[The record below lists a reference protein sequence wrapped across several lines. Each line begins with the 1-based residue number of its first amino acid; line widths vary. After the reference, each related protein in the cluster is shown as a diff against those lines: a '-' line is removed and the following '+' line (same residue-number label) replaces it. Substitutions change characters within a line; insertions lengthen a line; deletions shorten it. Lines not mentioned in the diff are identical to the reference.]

1 MKKKSILLSVAL
13 ASLLQAEQITSIE
26 YINLTKIST
35 NIANETLGM
44 RVGEELNLKKVNE
57 AIKEFYKYN
66 YFEDITVSKDNGK
79 LKFVFK
85 EKPSIANIDI
95 VGYKQRENDIE
106 ALKKQMGIK
115 RGNMYSPKR
124 VKNAKEALLKILE
137 KEGYINSVVEV
148 DIEKLN
154 DDAVS
159 VTYNV
164 NKGDEIVIKKV
175 NYFGAQNLDE
185 DDFEHVIANKE
196 EEFASWFITQN
207 DGELKAEQLQY
218 DGKRIRELYLEN
230 GYLDATVENPFLE
243 VDFASNQADLDFYI
257 NEGIQYKT
265 NSITIY
271 LNSEI
276 VDPKDI
282 YPELKLKENR
292 VFNVKKLRK
301 DADYIKTLVA
311 DEGYAFTRVNY
322 DIKKDEK
329 NGTADI
335 IFNVIPG
342 DKVYIRDVKISGNSR
357 TLDRVIRR
365 NVYLAPGDLFSL
377 TDFNDSRNKLKRSGF
392 FDEVVIEQKRV
403 SEDKM
408 DLVVKTKEAP
418 TGNIIIGGGYGSSD
432 GVMVSGSINEKN
444 LFGSGIALSISG
456 EASESSAD
464 FAIKLRNPA
473 IRDSKYH
480 GEIDLH
486 MRETEIDNDVYD
498 LDKQTNGFSVSV
510 GREIF
515 RNLNAGLRYRL
526 DFIEEDY
533 TYDDSVD
540 DPTSSN
546 YIAPGIRRFVDDE
559 YVTSSLTPYINF
571 DNTNDYYFPTEGIKT
586 GTSLEFAG
594 VGGDSKFLKSSSY
607 FKYFYSLE
615 DRFDLDWVLRY
626 KLQARFL
633 VDNGKVHQ
641 GDSLYLGGTKTLRGF
656 KSYSFPSYDTGVY
669 GEPYKAM
676 AATSVEMSFP
686 LIPTSKMRWG
696 VFFDYGVIGQDDFG
710 DVNKEVGG
718 EPIGYERYSTGA
730 LFEWVSPFG
739 PLQLIFA
746 QPLND
751 KKGDDTSS
759 FEFSL
764 GQTF

>member
-13 ASLLQAEQITSIE
+13 ASFLQAEQITSIE

-35 NIANETLGM
+35 NIANETLNM
-44 RVGEELNLKKVNE
+44 RVGEELNLKKLNE
-57 AIKEFYKYN
+57 AIKEFYRFN
-66 YFEDITVSKDNGK
+66 YFEDISVSREKGN

-85 EKPSIANIDI
+85 EKPSIANVDI
-95 VGYKQRENDIE
+95 TGYKQRENDLE
-106 ALKKQMGIK
+106 SLKKQIGIAK
-115 RGNMYSPKR
+115 GNMYSPKR
-124 VKNAKEALLKILE
+124 VKKGKDALLKILE

-148 DIEKLN
+148 DIDKLN
-154 DDAVS
+154 ENAVT

-175 NYFGAQNLDE
+175 NYFGAKNLDE

-218 DGKRIRELYLEN
+218 DGKRIRELYLEH
-230 GYLDATVENPFLE
+230 GYLDAAVENPFLE

-257 NEGIQYKT
+257 NEGTQYKT
-265 NSITIY
+265 NTITIY

-276 VDPKDI
+276 VDPKKI
-282 YPELKLKENR
+282 YPELKLKKDR

-311 DEGYAFTRVNY
+311 DEGYAFARVQY

-365 NVYLAPGDLFSL
+365 NVYLAPGDLFNL
-377 TDFNDSRNKLKRSGF
+377 TDFNDSKKKLRRSGF

-403 SEDKM
+403 STDKM
-408 DLVVKTKEAP
+408 DLIVKTKEAP
-418 TGNIIIGGGYGSSD
+418 TGNIIVGGGYGSSD

-444 LFGSGIALSISG
+444 LFGSGIAFSISG
-456 EASESSAD
+456 EASERSAD
-464 FAIKLRNPA
+464 FSVKLRNPA
-473 IRDSKYH
+473 IADSKYH
-480 GEIDLH
+480 GEVDLH
-486 MRETEIDNDVYD
+486 MQETEIDNDAYD
-498 LDKQTNGFSVSV
+498 LDKQTNGFSVAV
-510 GREIF
+510 GREII
-515 RNLNAGLRYRL
+515 RNLSAGVRYRL

-533 TYDDSVD
+533 TYNKAYT
-540 DPTSSN
+540 DPKDKRFIDPKDRFIDKD
-546 YIAPGIRRFVDDE
+546 YI
-559 YVTSSLTPYINF
+559 TSSLTPYINF
-571 DNTNDYYFPTEGIKT
+571 DNTNDFYFPTAGIKA
-586 GTSLEFAG
+586 GSSLEFAG
-594 VGGDSKFLKSSSY
+594 LGGDSKFLKSSSY

-615 DRFDLDWVLRY
+615 DKFDLDWILRY

-633 VDNGKVHQ
+633 VDNGEINQ

-656 KSYSFPSYDTGVY
+656 KSYAFPSYDTGVR
-669 GEPYKAM
+669 GEPFKAM
-676 AATSVEMSFP
+676 AASSIEMSLP
-686 LIPTSKMRWG
+686 LVPTSKMRWG
-696 VFFDYGVIGQDDFG
+696 LFYDYGMIGEDKIDDIQRSS
-710 DVNKEVGG
+710 V
-718 EPIGYERYSTGA
+718 GA

-746 QPLND
+746 QPLD
-751 KKGDDTSS
+751 DESTDDTSS